1 MAFQPNPEHLGQV
14 VHLLQQA
21 ASPKPEIVQL
31 VWQQFE
37 EYSKRADFN
46 CYLACIVS
54 DLSLPESVR
63 EWAAIVLKNGISS
76 NFSKGIKPNAGYIQP
91 QILSRIG
98 DQHDGI
104 RNAVANCVSNLATKA
119 DTQGMAQLLD
129 QLSVSLA
136 STDQRTVEG
145 AAKALANIAEDCIEQ
160 LFEGTCE
167 NVVRLI
173 PVLLDHAT
181 HALPLVREKCLWA
194 TVNVVTGAHEL
205 MLIREHESLPPCVT
219 QNIPRLLQTAMSLAM
234 DEPETQRA
242 VCRTLVFVAETSF
255 ELLKPHLKDTIEYA
269 ILVQKKYSGTRDD
282 LALEACDLWPVI
294 VADVHDMPVFQ
305 QKVNELLQVL
315 FVGMVY
321 SDLEKSAL
329 VGPDDD
335 VATADKEQNVKPQ
348 WGGEGG
354 QNEADDDE
362 EEGGSTGGDF
372 DDDDPTS
379 WTLRKCCASTLDALS
394 LCYGKKEQNETVR
407 AAYVEAVLN
416 EIHDRLSF
424 DPKNTWLVR
433 EAAILALGA
442 ACEGIGDSL
451 QPSLDETLK
460 GLSVYPIGFN
470 NEIPPPLKDPNP
482 LLRGITC
489 WTLGRLARVSQTVAH
504 KDHIMNCLLAT
515 FADRSKHVVGAVCQA
530 LCSVL
535 EDYNEMKQGAWT
547 AEQLL
552 HIVEGVNVGF
562 GNCHIVNL
570 RLLFNVV
577 VTITEVAGAELN
589 TPPITQAIMR
599 TLTQRWEA
607 VSDEDPQLQGL
618 MACLAAVAPALGPGF
633 QPWVKGSFDRCVRVI
648 QGYTVRRAES
658 DYKGDEEYIVCAM
671 DLLSGLLDGVG
682 SSVEPLIRPELI
694 QLLHA
699 NLKDPSSRVRRSCMA
714 LVGDISK
721 WAFPHISP
729 HVPMLLPLIQAS
741 LDPECTSVCNNSAW
755 ALGEIAIKSGTE
767 FANLPPGQGAVPE
780 RFVKLLSEILSGP
793 RHTKSRS
800 MHENCAIAI
809 ARMALVAPDV
819 VAPLAE
825 MYIKPFCLNVRNL
838 TDPAEKEHALL
849 GLARIV
855 RNNPN
860 GCFNAFAYICDCIST
875 SDLSPTL
882 KQEFSTILGV
892 FKSHMGDGWD
902 QYYAQFPPNLRQR
915 LAVLFQ

>member
-54 DLSLPESVR
+54 DLSLPE
-63 EWAAIVLKNGISS
+63 N
-76 NFSKGIKPNAGYIQP
+76 
-91 QILSRIG
+91 
-98 DQHDGI
+98 
-104 RNAVANCVSNLATKA
+104 
-119 DTQGMAQLLD
+119 
-129 QLSVSLA
+129 
-136 STDQRTVEG
+136 
-145 AAKALANIAEDCIEQ
+145 
-160 LFEGTCE
+160 
-167 NVVRLI
+167 
-173 PVLLDHAT
+173 
-181 HALPLVREKCLWA
+181 
-194 TVNVVTGAHEL
+194 
-205 MLIREHESLPPCVT
+205 
-219 QNIPRLLQTAMSLAM
+219 
-234 DEPETQRA
+234 
-242 VCRTLVFVAETSF
+242 
-255 ELLKPHLKDTIEYA
+255 
-269 ILVQKKYSGTRDD
+269 D

-348 WGGEGG
+348 WG
-354 QNEADDDE
+354 
-362 EEGGSTGGDF
+362 
-372 DDDDPTS
+372 
-379 WTLRKCCASTLDALS
+379 
-394 LCYGKKEQNETVR
+394 
-407 AAYVEAVLN
+407 
-416 EIHDRLSF
+416 
-424 DPKNTWLVR
+424 
-433 EAAILALGA
+433 
-442 ACEGIGDSL
+442 
-451 QPSLDETLK
+451 

-552 HIVEGVNVGF
+552 HIVEGVN
-562 GNCHIVNL
+562 
-570 RLLFNVV
+570 
-577 VTITEVAGAELN
+577 
-589 TPPITQAIMR
+589 
-599 TLTQRWEA
+599 
-607 VSDEDPQLQGL
+607 
-618 MACLAAVAPALGPGF
+618 
-633 QPWVKGSFDRCVRVI
+633 
-648 QGYTVRRAES
+648 
-658 DYKGDEEYIVCAM
+658 
-671 DLLSGLLDGVG
+671 
-682 SSVEPLIRPELI
+682 
-694 QLLHA
+694 
-699 NLKDPSSRVRRSCMA
+699 
-714 LVGDISK
+714 
-721 WAFPHISP
+721 
-729 HVPMLLPLIQAS
+729 AS

-780 RFVKLLSEILSGP
+780 RFVKLLSEIL
-793 RHTKSRS
+793 K
-800 MHENCAIAI
+800 
-809 ARMALVAPDV
+809 
-819 VAPLAE
+819 

-902 QYYAQFPPNLRQR
+902 QLALETEDRGHLKGGGTKKMDLASLEDRLFACSEQETLLEQAKCIATLIRKPMAAIDTSGVVEPHSEIDFVEAIFLRNGSLGQANKPFMQLGGRELKSTLALVTRFQAKGVSGKVLSIDDIKGSGSDIFWKFLAAVGDGEQEDVVFVVNNLISAISDRCGTLPQKASGVYDTANQALSFLTLKPWSSTSSRDR
-915 LAVLFQ
+915 LQQPEVECNSDCSAGKQADATAKSPAGYGPATREPDNIAITDFIVILLDMLA